1 MEGFNFTFNLSL
13 GHKSQEVL
21 LEEIM
26 RGARLVGAFGQR
38 IKEKNNGYCPD
49 CCITFNF
56 NEGEPGES
64 KNGGLK

>member
-1 MEGFNFTFNLSL
+1 MGGFNFTFNFSL

-26 RGARLVGAFGQR
+26 RGVRLVGALEQR

>member
-21 LEEIM
+21 LDELT
-26 RGARLVGAFGQR
+26 RGIRLVGEFGRRVQ
-38 IKEKNNGYCPD
+38 EKNNGYCPD

-56 NEGEPGES
+56 N
-64 KNGGLK
+64 

>member
-26 RGARLVGAFGQR
+26 RGLRLVGALGQR
-38 IKEKNNGYCPD
+38 IKEKNMGYCPD